1 MAITTLEQVKAVLD
15 ITGTDRNSVIT
26 ALIPMVEED
35 YLSIRNKAFD
45 TDDDGATVYPTGA
58 SMTAI
63 RMIEYH
69 LIGKPMNGTAGTVAS
84 ESLSRYSVSY
94 ASLVKM
100 YPDNIISG
108 IKRYVGF
115 V

>member
-15 ITGTDRNSVIT
+15 ITGTDKDSVIT

-35 YLSIRNKAFD
+35 YLSLRNKAFD
-45 TDDDGATVYPTGA
+45 TDDDITIYPTGA

>member
-15 ITGTDRNSVIT
+15 ITGTDKDSVIT

-35 YLSIRNKAFD
+35 YLSLRNKAFD
-45 TDDDGATVYPTGA
+45 TDDGITVYPAGA

-69 LIGKPMNGTAGTVAS
+69 LVGKPMNGTAGTVTS

>member
-1 MAITTLEQVKAVLD
+1 MAITTLEQVKAILE
-15 ITGTDRNSVIT
+15 ITGTEKDATIS
-26 ALIPMVEED
+26 ALIPMVEEE
-35 YLSIRNKAFD
+35 YLAIRNKAFD
-45 TDDDGATVYPTGA
+45 LDDEGVTTYPSGA

-69 LIGKPMNGTAGTVAS
+69 LIGKPVNGSAGAVAS

-94 ASLVKM
+94 AALSKM
-100 YPDNIISG
+100 YPDTIVSG

>member
-15 ITGTDRNSVIT
+15 ITGTDKDSVIT

-35 YLSIRNKAFD
+35 YLSLRNKAFD
-45 TDDDGATVYPTGA
+45 TDDGVTIYPTGA